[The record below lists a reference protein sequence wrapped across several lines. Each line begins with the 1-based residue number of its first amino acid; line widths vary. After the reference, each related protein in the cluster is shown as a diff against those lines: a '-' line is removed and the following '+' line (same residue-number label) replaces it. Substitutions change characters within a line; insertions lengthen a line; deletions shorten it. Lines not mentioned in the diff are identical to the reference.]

1 MDEQDVFLT
10 PPPISDKMRKKES
23 KQMKNKSDLT
33 FELVIGS
40 VFTTI
45 ILIGILYLI

>member
-10 PPPISDKMRKKES
+10 PPPISDKIRQKES
-23 KQMKNKSDLT
+23 KQIKNKSDLT

-40 VFTTI
+40 IFTI
-45 ILIGILYLI
+45 IVLIGILYFI